1 MMLKYPTMP
10 IWVWYAKQPYGWT
23 LANLTSIPRFRFS
36 MSKESLVDMEDWEL
50 EWKERQIASDNR
62 SILSFIEM
70 LENAWETKVKITSE
84 VFKTLPRKV
93 QLAIINLHGQLT
105 ELEYQIDEIRSI
117 CG

>member
-1 MMLKYPTMP
+1 MP

>member
-1 MMLKYPTMP
+1 
-10 IWVWYAKQPYGWT
+10 
-23 LANLTSIPRFRFS
+23 

>member
-1 MMLKYPTMP
+1 MLKYPTMP

-23 LANLTSIPRFRFS
+23 LANLTSITRFRFS
-36 MSKESLVDMEDWEL
+36 MSKESLVDIEDWEL

-70 LENAWETKVKITSE
+70 LENTWETKVKITSE

-93 QLAIINLHGQLT
+93 QLAIINLHGQFT